1 MSATVPLNKAT
12 ADRWRNAEKE
22 RNRICDR
29 VDMVGNWREVD
40 AGRLSG
46 GADADIRPRLV
57 LGADCGRLAAQEKNV
72 K

>member
-1 MSATVPLNKAT
+1 
-12 ADRWRNAEKE
+12 
-22 RNRICDR
+22 
-29 VDMVGNWREVD
+29 MVGNWREVD